1 MNSALQ
7 NSSFCFVVVK
17 RNKNF
22 NANVLTS
29 KHSNLFFDVI
39 VFPVTARN
47 KDPGL
52 VYFTFDSSFHI
63 RNNYMYTSCKRSVAR
78 RVRVSL
84 TPETVVT
91 IHVLNQN
98 YKACENLLLYIFSMI
113 LVEKAQ
119 YNSCFFLL

>member
-1 MNSALQ
+1 MRSPKYLLLPCPSTFSKMNSALQ

-17 RNKNF
+17 GNKNF

-63 RNNYMYTSCKRSVAR
+63 RNNYMYIIIKH
-78 RVRVSL
+78 L
-84 TPETVVT
+84 
-91 IHVLNQN
+91 H
-98 YKACENLLLYIFSMI
+98 YLLFLMRI
-113 LVEKAQ
+113 LVKDGVAAPWKLPGL
-119 YNSCFFLL
+119 S